1 MKKCLVCRE
10 FNFLFPSLL
19 LSLLPSL
26 SVSADE
32 EPLASQNSVAQI
44 GQQKRITGVVTDQSG
59 IPILGANILVKGTTN
74 GTITDMEG
82 RFSLSLNEGDVLQVS
97 YIGYNT
103 KMVTVGNQT
112 TLQIQLSEDSKALE
126 EVVVVGYG
134 TQRKSDIT
142 SAVSVVDMKNI
153 GDVPSTDPTRL
164 LMGQA
169 AGVTVKQSSG
179 APGQEMDITIR
190 GTGSLGAD
198 SKPLYVVDGFPVGTT
213 LNQSI
218 SSDDIESISVLK
230 DAASTSIYGARGA
243 NGVVLITTK
252 GAKDGEL
259 KLTATASL
267 GIQQVP
273 NNRKVQM
280 MNGQEFAQFK
290 KESYIDKV
298 KYFEGREPSIEEI
311 PIDFRYPEQ
320 TKTSTN
326 WYDEVLNDNALM
338 QNYNVTLSSGKGQV
352 KSVVSLGYLNREG
365 AVIETDFERFHA
377 RANMLGD
384 FNKYIKV
391 GWNISGSRSIENFAN
406 FNGRDGVLGLALQA
420 DPREPVFNEDGTWNS
435 YLGGHDG
442 IMGNPNPVQMLKEQ
456 QHVQYINRVVSNGFV
471 EISFLNDFKFKPS
484 VNIALMD
491 VIRKE
496 FNPSTVSGVNYPA
509 PVNASMSETRHET
522 LNWSTDLLLTYS
534 KKIQDHSLEA
544 MLGYTAQ
551 EENYS
556 ALSASGSKFPNDE
569 IHIFQNAETKSV
581 SSAESSWGLLAY
593 FARVNYNFKDKY
605 LFSASFRREGCS
617 RFGLNNKWG
626 DFPSVSAGWRIS
638 EEPFM
643 PKLSWLSNLKLRASY
658 GVTGNNAIGNYTS
671 LATLN
676 SNNYILGGAFA
687 PGVIIGSFANTQL
700 GWEKSNALDLGLDM
714 SLFDNSLVITAEY
727 YNKITNSM
735 LLSKEL
741 PIISGF
747 ASTFTNVGKI
757 RNRGLELAFDYRKS
771 ITKDL
776 NLRANFNISFNRNE
790 VLEIRGEND
799 YLETFNMYNCYNK
812 SVVGRPIG
820 MLYGY
825 KCLGIFQ
832 SEEEIANSPKQEGAI
847 PGVYKYWDANGDGEI
862 TYDTQ
867 DMVEIGNPHP
877 KFIWALTLGGDY
889 KNFDFNILFTGAQD
903 YDLYRNIEAT
913 TLNMDGVFNVLKD
926 AENRWR
932 PGGHPGNGV
941 IPTTNTWKYEREVN
955 SRYIYDASHAWL
967 KSFSIG
973 YTIPKKCSVL
983 AGTRFYFSA
992 ENLFLITKYPGSNP
1006 DINTNLSG
1014 INPGR
1019 DDESYPVPR
1028 VFSIGTVINF

>member
-1 MKKCLVCRE
+1 M
-10 FNFLFPSLL
+10 
-19 LSLLPSL
+19 PSL
-26 SVSADE
+26 SVSAVE

-82 RFSLSLNEGDVLQVS
+82 RFSLSLNEGDVLQVL

-365 AVIETDFERFHA
+365 LLLKPILKDF
-377 RANMLGD
+377 MLGLICWVILI
-384 FNKYIKV
+384 NILK
-391 GWNISGSRSIENFAN
+391 WN
-406 FNGRDGVLGLALQA
+406 
-420 DPREPVFNEDGTWNS
+420 
-435 YLGGHDG
+435 
-442 IMGNPNPVQMLKEQ
+442 
-456 QHVQYINRVVSNGFV
+456 
-471 EISFLNDFKFKPS
+471 
-484 VNIALMD
+484 
-491 VIRKE
+491 
-496 FNPSTVSGVNYPA
+496 
-509 PVNASMSETRHET
+509 
-522 LNWSTDLLLTYS
+522 
-534 KKIQDHSLEA
+534 
-544 MLGYTAQ
+544 
-551 EENYS
+551 
-556 ALSASGSKFPNDE
+556 
-569 IHIFQNAETKSV
+569 
-581 SSAESSWGLLAY
+581 
-593 FARVNYNFKDKY
+593 
-605 LFSASFRREGCS
+605 
-617 RFGLNNKWG
+617 
-626 DFPSVSAGWRIS
+626 
-638 EEPFM
+638 
-643 PKLSWLSNLKLRASY
+643 
-658 GVTGNNAIGNYTS
+658 
-671 LATLN
+671 
-676 SNNYILGGAFA
+676 
-687 PGVIIGSFANTQL
+687 
-700 GWEKSNALDLGLDM
+700 
-714 SLFDNSLVITAEY
+714 
-727 YNKITNSM
+727 
-735 LLSKEL
+735 
-741 PIISGF
+741 
-747 ASTFTNVGKI
+747 
-757 RNRGLELAFDYRKS
+757 
-771 ITKDL
+771 
-776 NLRANFNISFNRNE
+776 
-790 VLEIRGEND
+790 
-799 YLETFNMYNCYNK
+799 
-812 SVVGRPIG
+812 
-820 MLYGY
+820 
-825 KCLGIFQ
+825 GIFQ
-832 SEEEIANSPKQEGAI
+832 DLDQLKILPI
-847 PGVYKYWDANGDGEI
+847 
-862 TYDTQ
+862 
-867 DMVEIGNPHP
+867 
-877 KFIWALTLGGDY
+877 LTVGMG
-889 KNFDFNILFTGAQD
+889 
-903 YDLYRNIEAT
+903 
-913 TLNMDGVFNVLKD
+913 
-926 AENRWR
+926 
-932 PGGHPGNGV
+932 
-941 IPTTNTWKYEREVN
+941 
-955 SRYIYDASHAWL
+955 
-967 KSFSIG
+967 
-973 YTIPKKCSVL
+973 C
-983 AGTRFYFSA
+983 
-992 ENLFLITKYPGSNP
+992 
-1006 DINTNLSG
+1006 
-1014 INPGR
+1014 
-1019 DDESYPVPR
+1019 
-1028 VFSIGTVINF
+1028 

>member
-1 MKKCLVCRE
+1 M
-10 FNFLFPSLL
+10 
-19 LSLLPSL
+19 
-26 SVSADE
+26 
-32 EPLASQNSVAQI
+32 
-44 GQQKRITGVVTDQSG
+44 
-59 IPILGANILVKGTTN
+59 
-74 GTITDMEG
+74 
-82 RFSLSLNEGDVLQVS
+82 
-97 YIGYNT
+97 
-103 KMVTVGNQT
+103 
-112 TLQIQLSEDSKALE
+112 
-126 EVVVVGYG
+126 
-134 TQRKSDIT
+134 
-142 SAVSVVDMKNI
+142 
-153 GDVPSTDPTRL
+153 
-164 LMGQA
+164 
-169 AGVTVKQSSG
+169 
-179 APGQEMDITIR
+179 
-190 GTGSLGAD
+190 
-198 SKPLYVVDGFPVGTT
+198 
-213 LNQSI
+213 
-218 SSDDIESISVLK
+218 
-230 DAASTSIYGARGA
+230 
-243 NGVVLITTK
+243 
-252 GAKDGEL
+252 
-259 KLTATASL
+259 
-267 GIQQVP
+267 
-273 NNRKVQM
+273 
-280 MNGQEFAQFK
+280 
-290 KESYIDKV
+290 
-298 KYFEGREPSIEEI
+298 
-311 PIDFRYPEQ
+311 
-320 TKTSTN
+320 
-326 WYDEVLNDNALM
+326 
-338 QNYNVTLSSGKGQV
+338 
-352 KSVVSLGYLNREG
+352 
-365 AVIETDFERFHA
+365 
-377 RANMLGD
+377 
-384 FNKYIKV
+384 
-391 GWNISGSRSIENFAN
+391 
-406 FNGRDGVLGLALQA
+406 LGLALQA

-442 IMGNPNPVQMLKEQ
+442 IMDNPNPVQMLKEQ

-776 NLRANFNISFNRNE
+776 NLRANFNISFNRN
-790 VLEIRGEND
+790 VFTNS
-799 YLETFNMYNCYNK
+799 CY
-812 SVVGRPIG
+812 S
-820 MLYGY
+820 
-825 KCLGIFQ
+825 IFC
-832 SEEEIANSPKQEGAI
+832 KQ
-847 PGVYKYWDANGDGEI
+847 
-862 TYDTQ
+862 
-867 DMVEIGNPHP
+867 
-877 KFIWALTLGGDY
+877 
-889 KNFDFNILFTGAQD
+889 
-903 YDLYRNIEAT
+903 
-913 TLNMDGVFNVLKD
+913 
-926 AENRWR
+926 
-932 PGGHPGNGV
+932 
-941 IPTTNTWKYEREVN
+941 
-955 SRYIYDASHAWL
+955 
-967 KSFSIG
+967 
-973 YTIPKKCSVL
+973 
-983 AGTRFYFSA
+983 
-992 ENLFLITKYPGSNP
+992 
-1006 DINTNLSG
+1006 
-1014 INPGR
+1014 
-1019 DDESYPVPR
+1019 
-1028 VFSIGTVINF
+1028 

>member
-1 MKKCLVCRE
+1 MKKCLVCRG

-19 LSLLPSL
+19 LSLMPSL
-26 SVSADE
+26 SVSAVE

-82 RFSLSLNEGDVLQVS
+82 RFSLSLNEGDVLQVL

-365 AVIETDFERFHA
+365 LLLKPILKDF
-377 RANMLGD
+377 MLGL
-384 FNKYIKV
+384 ICWV
-391 GWNISGSRSIENFAN
+391 ILINI
-406 FNGRDGVLGLALQA
+406 
-420 DPREPVFNEDGTWNS
+420 
-435 YLGGHDG
+435 
-442 IMGNPNPVQMLKEQ
+442 LKW
-456 QHVQYINRVVSNGFV
+456 
-471 EISFLNDFKFKPS
+471 D
-484 VNIALMD
+484 
-491 VIRKE
+491 
-496 FNPSTVSGVNYPA
+496 
-509 PVNASMSETRHET
+509 
-522 LNWSTDLLLTYS
+522 
-534 KKIQDHSLEA
+534 
-544 MLGYTAQ
+544 
-551 EENYS
+551 
-556 ALSASGSKFPNDE
+556 
-569 IHIFQNAETKSV
+569 
-581 SSAESSWGLLAY
+581 
-593 FARVNYNFKDKY
+593 
-605 LFSASFRREGCS
+605 
-617 RFGLNNKWG
+617 
-626 DFPSVSAGWRIS
+626 
-638 EEPFM
+638 
-643 PKLSWLSNLKLRASY
+643 
-658 GVTGNNAIGNYTS
+658 
-671 LATLN
+671 
-676 SNNYILGGAFA
+676 
-687 PGVIIGSFANTQL
+687 
-700 GWEKSNALDLGLDM
+700 
-714 SLFDNSLVITAEY
+714 
-727 YNKITNSM
+727 
-735 LLSKEL
+735 
-741 PIISGF
+741 
-747 ASTFTNVGKI
+747 
-757 RNRGLELAFDYRKS
+757 
-771 ITKDL
+771 
-776 NLRANFNISFNRNE
+776 
-790 VLEIRGEND
+790 
-799 YLETFNMYNCYNK
+799 
-812 SVVGRPIG
+812 
-820 MLYGY
+820 
-825 KCLGIFQ
+825 GIFQ
-832 SEEEIANSPKQEGAI
+832 DLDQLKILPI
-847 PGVYKYWDANGDGEI
+847 
-862 TYDTQ
+862 
-867 DMVEIGNPHP
+867 
-877 KFIWALTLGGDY
+877 LTVGMG
-889 KNFDFNILFTGAQD
+889 
-903 YDLYRNIEAT
+903 
-913 TLNMDGVFNVLKD
+913 
-926 AENRWR
+926 
-932 PGGHPGNGV
+932 
-941 IPTTNTWKYEREVN
+941 
-955 SRYIYDASHAWL
+955 
-967 KSFSIG
+967 
-973 YTIPKKCSVL
+973 C
-983 AGTRFYFSA
+983 
-992 ENLFLITKYPGSNP
+992 
-1006 DINTNLSG
+1006 
-1014 INPGR
+1014 
-1019 DDESYPVPR
+1019 
-1028 VFSIGTVINF
+1028 

>member
-1 MKKCLVCRE
+1 M
-10 FNFLFPSLL
+10 
-19 LSLLPSL
+19 PSL
-26 SVSADE
+26 SVSAVE

-82 RFSLSLNEGDVLQVS
+82 RFSLSLNEGDVLQVL

-365 AVIETDFERFHA
+365 LLLKPILKDF
-377 RANMLGD
+377 MLGL
-384 FNKYIKV
+384 ICWV
-391 GWNISGSRSIENFAN
+391 ILINI
-406 FNGRDGVLGLALQA
+406 
-420 DPREPVFNEDGTWNS
+420 
-435 YLGGHDG
+435 
-442 IMGNPNPVQMLKEQ
+442 LKW
-456 QHVQYINRVVSNGFV
+456 
-471 EISFLNDFKFKPS
+471 D
-484 VNIALMD
+484 
-491 VIRKE
+491 
-496 FNPSTVSGVNYPA
+496 
-509 PVNASMSETRHET
+509 
-522 LNWSTDLLLTYS
+522 
-534 KKIQDHSLEA
+534 
-544 MLGYTAQ
+544 
-551 EENYS
+551 
-556 ALSASGSKFPNDE
+556 
-569 IHIFQNAETKSV
+569 
-581 SSAESSWGLLAY
+581 
-593 FARVNYNFKDKY
+593 
-605 LFSASFRREGCS
+605 
-617 RFGLNNKWG
+617 
-626 DFPSVSAGWRIS
+626 
-638 EEPFM
+638 
-643 PKLSWLSNLKLRASY
+643 
-658 GVTGNNAIGNYTS
+658 
-671 LATLN
+671 
-676 SNNYILGGAFA
+676 
-687 PGVIIGSFANTQL
+687 
-700 GWEKSNALDLGLDM
+700 
-714 SLFDNSLVITAEY
+714 
-727 YNKITNSM
+727 
-735 LLSKEL
+735 
-741 PIISGF
+741 
-747 ASTFTNVGKI
+747 
-757 RNRGLELAFDYRKS
+757 
-771 ITKDL
+771 
-776 NLRANFNISFNRNE
+776 
-790 VLEIRGEND
+790 
-799 YLETFNMYNCYNK
+799 
-812 SVVGRPIG
+812 
-820 MLYGY
+820 
-825 KCLGIFQ
+825 GIFQ
-832 SEEEIANSPKQEGAI
+832 DLDQLKILPI
-847 PGVYKYWDANGDGEI
+847 
-862 TYDTQ
+862 
-867 DMVEIGNPHP
+867 
-877 KFIWALTLGGDY
+877 LTVGMG
-889 KNFDFNILFTGAQD
+889 
-903 YDLYRNIEAT
+903 
-913 TLNMDGVFNVLKD
+913 
-926 AENRWR
+926 
-932 PGGHPGNGV
+932 
-941 IPTTNTWKYEREVN
+941 
-955 SRYIYDASHAWL
+955 
-967 KSFSIG
+967 
-973 YTIPKKCSVL
+973 C
-983 AGTRFYFSA
+983 
-992 ENLFLITKYPGSNP
+992 
-1006 DINTNLSG
+1006 
-1014 INPGR
+1014 
-1019 DDESYPVPR
+1019 
-1028 VFSIGTVINF
+1028 